1 MNNSAPLMK
10 EVVIALGIASV
21 VVIVGAT
28 VAVRLLR
35 RKLVG

>member
-1 MNNSAPLMK
+1 MNASASLMK
-10 EVVIALGIASV
+10 DIMVALGVASML
-21 VVIVGAT
+21 VIVAVA